1 MVMAQIRAKVSDV
14 AETLKGWHDK
24 RPELFKKRVYN
35 LRRLDTRDE
44 PTWLAVY
51 ARLIE
56 VLDSQALD
64 SLKRA
69 FGRWIYKS
77 FIRRKR
83 PGIRL
88 PDIDDF
94 HEVHVMLQQRVE
106 QWNAEIRE
114 QGRLEGRQENQ
125 RSTALAMLQRT
136 ALDEATIA
144 ELTGLS
150 VEEVRA
156 LRNGPSHH

>member
-1 MVMAQIRAKVSDV
+1 
-14 AETLKGWHDK
+14 
-24 RPELFKKRVYN
+24 
-35 LRRLDTRDE
+35 
-44 PTWLAVY
+44 
-51 ARLIE
+51 
-56 VLDSQALD
+56 
-64 SLKRA
+64 
-69 FGRWIYKS
+69 
-77 FIRRKR
+77 
-83 PGIRL
+83 
-88 PDIDDF
+88 
-94 HEVHVMLQQRVE
+94 MLQQWVE

-114 QGRLEGRQENQ
+114 QGRIEGRTEGRQENQ